1 MFDIGWSEILIIGV
15 LALIVVGPKDMPVLL
30 RAIGK
35 YLGIIRKQAAE
46 FRSQFDEALRETEFD
61 QIRKDMAGL
70 KDDISSTVHQAS
82 KQIEKDLDVEKSV
95 SDGTALKN
103 EPATP
108 SVGGN
113 GAASPADQS
122 QSDRDDVADWAS
134 ADEVGPEK
142 ARAAPGDANGVK
154 VPEEPQRVQASTDVK
169 SGAQ

>member
-30 RAIGK
+30 RAVGK

-61 QIRKDMAGL
+61 QIRKDMTGL

-82 KQIEKDLDVEKSV
+82 KQIEKDLDVDKPV
-95 SDGTALKN
+95 STSTALKN
-103 EPATP
+103 EPETSATG
-108 SVGGN
+108 SN

-122 QSDRDDVADWAS
+122 QPERDDVADWAS

-142 ARAAPGDANGVK
+142 APAAASDANGVK
-154 VPEEPQRVQASTDVK
+154 LPEEPQPVQASTDVK